1 MNTYTVF
8 YVIEEEGLQW
18 QFFRCQADDTDHAE
32 EQCMNSYPTCSI
44 IWVNEGDDQTMI
56 GWEG

>member
-8 YVIEEEGLQW
+8 YIIEVEGLQW
-18 QFFRCQADDTDHAE
+18 QFFLCQADDADHAE
-32 EQCMNSYPTCSI
+32 EQCMNAYPTCSI

-56 GWEG
+56 GLEG